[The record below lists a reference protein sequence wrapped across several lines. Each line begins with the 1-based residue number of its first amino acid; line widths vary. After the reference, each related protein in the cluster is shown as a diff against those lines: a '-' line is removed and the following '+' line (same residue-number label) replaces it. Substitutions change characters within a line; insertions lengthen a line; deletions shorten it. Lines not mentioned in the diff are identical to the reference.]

1 MSSDIN
7 RVVVVGRLTRDSEL
21 KYSNSGLAI
30 LNFSIANNYRKKR
43 GDEWT
48 EEVNFFNCFMMG
60 KRAEGISRYL
70 EKGKQ
75 IAVDGE
81 LRFSRW
87 EKDGQPRSKVEI
99 RVVEI
104 QLLGGNR
111 SSGGSGGSGNSGRP
125 KNQDE
130 YNPADEFEVVDQGE
144 SSEPA
149 NQGDF
154 EDDVPF

>member
-60 KRAEGISRYL
+60 KRAEALQRYL

-75 IAVDGE
+75 VGIDGE

-87 EKDGQPRSKVEI
+87 EKDGHPRSKVEI

-104 QLLGGNR
+104 QLIGGNR
-111 SSGGSGGSGNSGRP
+111 GNGGSSRS
-125 KNQDE
+125 KQDE
-130 YNPADEFEVVDQGE
+130 YNPADEFETVDQGE
-144 SSEPA
+144 SNEPA

-154 EDDVPF
+154 EDSVPF